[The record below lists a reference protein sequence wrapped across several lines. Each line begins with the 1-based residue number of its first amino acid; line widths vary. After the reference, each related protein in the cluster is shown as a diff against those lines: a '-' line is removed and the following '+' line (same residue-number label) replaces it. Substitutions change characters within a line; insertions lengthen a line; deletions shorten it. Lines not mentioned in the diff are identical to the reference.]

1 MRFLQWKICFYIP
14 RRAFTGHTERQGPF
28 PSILLFILIET
39 LAETGE
45 ASSSQSSTDYEGTR
59 QLEGGFKLEPSGQ
72 RLDPIGDA
80 NRGRIKVQRSKPK
93 VMH

>member
-1 MRFLQWKICFYIP
+1 MLM
-14 RRAFTGHTERQGPF
+14 
-28 PSILLFILIET
+28 FILIET
-39 LAETGE
+39 MAETEE

-59 QLEGGFKLEPSGQ
+59 QLVGGFKLEPSGP

-80 NRGRIKVQRSKPK
+80 NRGRIKIQRSELK